1 MASSRIQIIQRG
13 RTPRFCPP
21 AVPQTE
27 GQQRLG
33 GKVLIH
39 RSFLWAASLLAVVS
53 TVPLLAQAPT
63 VGVPAMP
70 DDIKPIRVAGLGIR
84 VSDLERSKKFYT
96 EVLGLKVDARVPAQ
110 GEPVEYLLG
119 MTGDVRADTLIVIRK
134 GEVKPGATEFGSITI
149 VVPNA
154 RKMAERVAAAGYPPA
169 KIVDG
174 TNFVKDP
181 DGYTIELYQRP
192 AAPAPQ

>member
-1 MASSRIQIIQRG
+1 
-13 RTPRFCPP
+13 
-21 AVPQTE
+21 
-27 GQQRLG
+27 LN
-33 GKVLIH
+33 H
-39 RSFLWAASLLAVVS
+39 RAFLFSATLLASLL
-53 TVPLLAQAPT
+53 TVASPAQTPVAA
-63 VGVPAMP
+63 VPAIP
-70 DDIKPIRVAGLGIR
+70 EDVKPIRVAGLGIR

-96 EVLGLKVDARVPAQ
+96 EVLGLKVDAKVPAQ

-134 GEVKPGATEFGSITI
+134 GEIKPGATEFGSITI

-169 KIVDG
+169 RIVEG

-192 AAPAPQ
+192 SAPAPQ